1 MSDELKPCPF
11 CGVATDFIDV
21 NTGEIVPACKNI
33 RCLVIASAL
42 TVEAWNTRPL
52 EDALQARIDE
62 LEHKNEVLMDS
73 YLESETID
81 DKGKLVGS
89 LEHFRQRIA
98 DLESENKALRLSAG
112 SHSMSELRRNRT
124 MAGIEQFIEK
134 YREVSGR
141 K

>member
-52 EDALQARIDE
+52 EDALQARITE
-62 LEHKNEVLMDS
+62 LEKQLQS
-73 YLESETID
+73 YKD
-81 DKGKLVGS
+81 
-89 LEHFRQRIA
+89 FC
-98 DLESENKALRLSAG
+98 SA
-112 SHSMSELRRNRT
+112 
-124 MAGIEQFIEK
+124 IE
-134 YREVSGR
+134 REE
-141 K
+141 